1 MQPENNQNNW
11 QQPPAAPSQAPYAA
25 PSVSEQNMASQPQQP
40 VTPNVVEVPMA
51 PVTASTPIP
60 QTQVYSNSQTTI
72 PDPTVQVGPSP
83 AQPAGPQLAEPI
95 ATPVPA
101 QPLETTPTEEPVDPL
116 EVQPQDD
123 SNEPEGDFSEE
134 EPDLSDDTNEDG
146 SVLLRW
152 QGSEYLAHD
161 RGKGWYVIMAVVVL
175 ILIALAIL
183 VLKSVTFAI
192 LVPVMA
198 IALFI
203 YTHRTPELLNYTLSH
218 KGLHINDKLYTY
230 DRFKSFGVMQHGE
243 INSIVL
249 IPRKRFQIGQ
259 TVYFPAEVGEQLVDM
274 LAARLPMKEVKP
286 DAIDK
291 LLARLR
297 I

>member
-11 QQPPAAPSQAPYAA
+11 QQPPAAPSQAPYAT

-40 VTPNVVEVPMA
+40 VTPNVVEVPAAPVIAPTPIQAPVYSNNPVMA
-51 PVTASTPIP
+51 PSPAVQAGPGPVQPAEPQPVEPVTAPASAK
-60 QTQVYSNSQTTI
+60 YS
-72 PDPTVQVGPSP
+72 
-83 AQPAGPQLAEPI
+83 
-95 ATPVPA
+95 
-101 QPLETTPTEEPVDPL
+101 ETTPTEEPVDPL

-230 DRFKSFGVMQHGE
+230 DRFKSFGVMQYGE

-274 LAARLPMKEVKP
+274 FAARLPMKEVKP